1 MEQQACAADEW
12 AQAATRPNVWAN
24 ALMGTAIISF
34 FGNVGIVLYMFL
46 DGKQNK
52 GALNTMV
59 AFAVGGLLGDVFLHL
74 LPHASS
80 GGHHDHHD
88 HSHDHHSHDNTG
100 GIWVLMGIFSFF
112 LLERIVR
119 AYNGGGGGHSHAHA
133 HDDGDKNEI
142 RPGAWLNLFADVQHN
157 FVDGMAIA
165 AAFQVSNLVGT
176 STMLGVLIH
185 EIPHEM
191 GDFAV
196 LLNQGFSM
204 RGALACQFVSSIG
217 AFAGCLFGLVVGGQH
232 AQNANLLSFTAG
244 GFIYV
249 ALVDVLPE
257 LLHEPASMWQTARE
271 FAAIAAGVGIMVW
284 VGEMEAAH

>member
-1 MEQQACAADEW
+1 MEQACAADEW
-12 AQAATRPNVWAN
+12 AQAVTKPNVWVN

-80 GGHHDHHD
+80 SGH
-88 HSHDHHSHDNTG
+88 HSHDAHHHSHDNTG
-100 GIWVLMGIFSFF
+100 GLWVLFGIFSFF

-119 AYNGGGGGHSHAHA
+119 AYNGGGGHSHSHG
-133 HDDGDKNEI
+133 GDKEHDNDQI

-204 RGALACQFVSSIG
+204 RGALAC
-217 AFAGCLFGLVVGGQH
+217 H
-232 AQNANLLSFTAG
+232 THKTPT
-244 GFIYV
+244 Y
-249 ALVDVLPE
+249 
-257 LLHEPASMWQTARE
+257 
-271 FAAIAAGVGIMVW
+271 
-284 VGEMEAAH
+284 